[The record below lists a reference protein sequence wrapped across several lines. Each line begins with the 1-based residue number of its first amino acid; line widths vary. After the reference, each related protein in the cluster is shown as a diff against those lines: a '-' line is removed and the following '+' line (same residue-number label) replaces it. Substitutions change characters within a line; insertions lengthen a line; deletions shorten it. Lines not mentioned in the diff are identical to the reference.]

1 MPMVRTSPLLI
12 QVVPR
17 LQPGRCGVTD
27 HVIPLAEELKAAFG
41 IDTAFVVLNSE
52 ERCELEFP
60 AAYCRPDRLLASSL
74 ALSGNEPCAMLVHV
88 SGYGYSANGAPT
100 LLAKAL
106 NELSNSGRFSIATFF
121 HELYASGPPWR
132 SAFWHEPRQ
141 KAAIREIAK
150 LCDLIVTNIEQHAR
164 WLESETQR
172 KPGVTVQVLPVLS
185 TIGETQDRTPVAER
199 APKMAIFGLAATRRK
214 AYRELSELAG
224 LLHTLG
230 VEEIVDIGA
239 DCGVGSELAGIPVER
254 MGELPATEVA
264 ALLARAKYG
273 FLSYSPIS
281 LAKSSIFAAYCAQG
295 TVPVIAT
302 PFDGPIDG
310 LSDGVHVL
318 SPKTAQGSLASGL
331 DRCSMEARAWYDKHR
346 ISVHAAAY
354 ARWLN
359 QPGRVREREEVR
371 L

>member
-74 ALSGNEPCAMLVHV
+74 ELSGKEPCAMLVHV

-100 LLAKAL
+100 LLAEAL
-106 NELSNSGRFSIATFF
+106 NEVSNSGRFSIAAYF
-121 HELYASGPPWR
+121 HELFASGPPWK

-141 KAAIREIAK
+141 KSAVREIAK
-150 LCDLIVTNIEQHAR
+150 LCELLVTNIELNAR
-164 WLESETQR
+164 WLESETRR
-172 KPGVTVQVLPVLS
+172 KPGVAIQLLPVLS
-185 TIGETQDRTPVAER
+185 TIGETQNRTPVAER

-230 VEEIVDIGA
+230 VEEFVDIGA
-239 DCGVGSELAGIPVER
+239 DCGVSSEVSGIPVDR

-264 ALLARAKYG
+264 ALLTRAKHG
-273 FLSYSPIS
+273 FLSYSPLY

-295 TVPVIAT
+295 AVPVIAT
-302 PFDGPIDG
+302 PFDGQIDG

-346 ISVHAAAY
+346 IRVHAATY
-354 ARWLN
+354 AQWLN
-359 QPGRVREREEVR
+359 QPELVREQEESR
-371 L
+371 R